1 MLHFTT
7 GKDAAVR
14 RGGVGHP
21 PLGPF
26 PLPSVSME
34 LEVNCSKGTFLPADI
49 DSVFKDNTLSFE
61 AKRDGC
67 IVLSGVNGHSH
78 L

>member
-7 GKDAAVR
+7 GKDAAMC
-14 RGGVGHP
+14 RGRVGHP

-26 PLPSVSME
+26 PLPSME
-34 LEVNCSKGTFLPADI
+34 LEVHRSKGTFLPADI
-49 DSVFKDNTLSFE
+49 YSVFKDNTLSFE
-61 AKRDGC
+61 AKRDGY
-67 IVLSGVNGHSH
+67 IALSRVNGHSH